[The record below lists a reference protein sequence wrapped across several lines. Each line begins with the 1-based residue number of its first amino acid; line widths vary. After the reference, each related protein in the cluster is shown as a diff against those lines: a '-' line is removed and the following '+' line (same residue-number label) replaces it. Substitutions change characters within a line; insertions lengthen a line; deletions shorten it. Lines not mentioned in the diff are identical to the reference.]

1 MKKGFT
7 LIELLV
13 VIAIIGILAS
23 IVMVSLNNARGK
35 ARDVK
40 RVGDMRQMRLALEA
54 YYDDHQSYPP
64 GDNNAATCDSW
75 TVLEAKLVTGDTAY
89 IGGLPVDPG
98 GGSLPYAY
106 DNRGDSQRY
115 VLLADLESPTHAALD
130 GDIDGI
136 PVGVENCNCDD
147 AIGIFCVQP

>member
-40 RVGDMRQMRLALEA
+40 RVGDMRQMRLALAA

-64 GDNNAATCDSW
+64 GDNNAGECNGWAG
-75 TVLEAKLVTGDTAY
+75 LEAKLVTGDTAY

-106 DNRGDSQRY
+106 DNQGDSQNY
-115 VLLADLESPTHAALD
+115 VLVADLENVEHAALD
-130 GDIDGI
+130 GDVDGVTV
-136 PVGVENCNCDD
+136 PNCDCDD
-147 AIGIFCVQP
+147 ATGKFCVRP

>member
-13 VIAIIGILAS
+13 VIAIIGILPS

-40 RVGDMRQMRLALEA
+40 RVGDMRQMQLALEA
-54 YYDDHQSYPP
+54 YYDDYQAYPP
-64 GDNNAATCDSW
+64 GDNNVATCNGW
-75 TVLEAKLVTGDTAY
+75 AGLEAALVTNEY
-89 IGGLPVDPG
+89 IAALPVDPG